1 MAGPIYKLLIFL
13 KRRNGMSLD
22 AFRDHYEN
30 VHASL
35 SLKYSA
41 GGLRRYV
48 RRYVEAFPQPPTR
61 ESGELPFDVVTEL
74 WFDDRAAF
82 ENAAKFASRG
92 DLPAEI
98 LADEERLFDR
108 SKSRYATVVEC
119 ETDLSSLGGARRV
132 T

>member
-1 MAGPIYKLLIFL
+1 
-13 KRRNGMSLD
+13 MSLD

-30 VHASL
+30 VHARL
-35 SLKYSA
+35 SLKYSG

-48 RRYVEAFPQPPTR
+48 RRYVEALPQPQTG

-74 WFDDRAAF
+74 GFDDRAAF
-82 ENAAKFASRG
+82 EKAVRFASRG

-119 ETDLSSLGGARRV
+119 ETDPSSLGGTRRK

>member
-1 MAGPIYKLLIFL
+1 MAEAIYKLLIFL

-22 AFRDHYEN
+22 AFRDHYED
-30 VHASL
+30 VHARL
-35 SLKYSA
+35 SLKYSG

-48 RRYVEAFPQPPTR
+48 RRYVEPLPQPLGR
-61 ESGELPFDVVTEL
+61 ESGELHFDVVTEL

-82 ENAAKFASRG
+82 ENAVKFASRG
-92 DLPAEI
+92 VLPPEI

-119 ETDLSSLGGARRV
+119 ETDPSSLGGTRRA